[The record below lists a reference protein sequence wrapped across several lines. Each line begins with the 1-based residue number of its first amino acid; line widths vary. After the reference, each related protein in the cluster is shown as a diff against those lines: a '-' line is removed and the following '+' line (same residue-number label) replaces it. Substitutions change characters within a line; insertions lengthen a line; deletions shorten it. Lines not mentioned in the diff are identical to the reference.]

1 MTPSGIAKLH
11 QKDRSESFILYL
23 DIDLEVRRARMQ
35 NRNDADSVERRLK
48 TDSEDFSDF
57 VNFDLSITDPSYKIT
72 DEIWSDPS
80 YYK

>member
-1 MTPSGIAKLH
+1 
-11 QKDRSESFILYL
+11 
-23 DIDLEVRRARMQ
+23 MQ